1 MFPLFRNSNRR
12 YLFIFSVCISHQCTK
27 FWDWRGGGG
36 VEPRPRGQYPAEM
49 SRGGWRVCTVYSVY
63 CAVLCSTVLPGGSTV
78 YTPTNFPDIFGH
90 KLQSQLQLY
99 TFVAP
104 HRTQSRDWR
113 YFTRFIWVKTRK
125 RLDGP
130 MRMGRIYNVSFWA
143 VLCCMR
149 ASHVTTLCY
158 VKV

>member
-1 MFPLFRNSNRR
+1 MAQKWYCSSKNPIDDIFYIFCLYFP
-12 YLFIFSVCISHQCTK
+12 SVHK
-27 FWDWRGGGG
+27 VLG
-36 VEPRPRGQYPAEM
+36 VEGRWWDGAETKGTI
-49 SRGGWRVCTVYSVY
+49 SSGDEQGRVEGVYSVQ
-63 CAVLCSTVLPGGSTV
+63 CVLCSTVLPGGSTV

-125 RLDGP
+125 RPDGP
-130 MRMGRIYNVSFWA
+130 TRMRRIYNVSFWA